1 MDIACGYLTE
11 IMLRGEH
18 KLVIT
23 HGNGSQVG
31 NLLLA
36 SEAVGHVVPIMPLD
50 VCGVATEGMM
60 GYLIQQTLANRLR
73 AVGLKHYIPVVRER
87 DRSLRGVE
95 AVIDKDLATERLA
108 EATDANI
115 LMLLTNVEQVMLNY
129 GDVDEIELPCMTSY

>member
-1 MDIACGYLTE
+1 VKE
-11 IMLRGEH
+11 
-18 KLVIT
+18 KVIVVALG
-23 HGNGSQVG
+23 GNAILQ
-31 NLLLA
+31 LLLA